1 MGKSQEIMSI
11 YLQAI
16 DETRQCQECVTVLC
30 LNEILSER
38 NDFFAVGNYS
48 H

>member
-1 MGKSQEIMSI
+1 MQS
-11 YLQAI
+11 I
-16 DETRQCQECVTVLC
+16 DETRQCQEPIIVTVLC